1 MVPGTKITTPP
12 RLCRGAAARG
22 CGAPGPRPLSR
33 IRTPSER
40 RLAVSTGAVIT
51 FVLVAGL
58 VWGGLIV
65 IVTTAMRKE
74 SRKSRD

>member
-1 MVPGTKITTPP
+1 MVPGIKITAPR

-22 CGAPGPRPLSR
+22 CGAVGPRPLSALR
-33 IRTPSER
+33 IPSER
-40 RLAVSTGAVIT
+40 RLAVSTGAIIT

-65 IVTTAMRKE
+65 IVATAMRKE

>member
-1 MVPGTKITTPP
+1 
-12 RLCRGAAARG
+12 
-22 CGAPGPRPLSR
+22 
-33 IRTPSER
+33 
-40 RLAVSTGAVIT
+40 VIT

-74 SRKSRD
+74 SRKGRD

>member
-1 MVPGTKITTPP
+1 M
-12 RLCRGAAARG
+12 
-22 CGAPGPRPLSR
+22 
-33 IRTPSER
+33 
-40 RLAVSTGAVIT
+40 STGAVIT

-74 SRKSRD
+74 RRKSRD